1 MSACTPNPSRP
12 WIMACALAALSVPL
26 NALADTQQRDL
37 AEGEQLYI
45 SQCKLCH
52 GSVAPV
58 ETGLSTPLQWRF
70 VRVAIQQGGGDTRT
84 DASLELVA
92 ATQGAPASASRT
104 PQANT
109 EPSRRERLAFAPPF
123 GPSLRG
129 VYGRA
134 AGSVEGFQY
143 SYTFLKTLKGMEWN
157 DAALDVWITSP
168 QAWVPGVYM
177 FYKQPDPEVRRK
189 IILYLKANS
198 SQ

>member
-1 MSACTPNPSRP
+1 MSADTSSPSRRL
-12 WIMACALAALSVPL
+12 IMAWTLAALSVPL
-26 NALADTQQRDL
+26 NVLADTQPRDL

-58 ETGLSTPLQWRF
+58 ETGFSPPPEWQF

-84 DASLELVA
+84 DASLDLFA
-92 ATQGAPASASRT
+92 ATQGAPAPRT
-104 PQANT
+104 PQANA
-109 EPSRRERLAFAPPF
+109 EPIGRERLAFAPPF

-143 SYTFLKTLKGMEWN
+143 SSTFLKTLKGMEWN
-157 DAALDVWITSP
+157 EAALDVWITSP

-177 FYKQPDPEVRRK
+177 FYRQPDPEVRRK
-189 IILYLKANS
+189 IILYLKATSN
-198 SQ
+198 Q